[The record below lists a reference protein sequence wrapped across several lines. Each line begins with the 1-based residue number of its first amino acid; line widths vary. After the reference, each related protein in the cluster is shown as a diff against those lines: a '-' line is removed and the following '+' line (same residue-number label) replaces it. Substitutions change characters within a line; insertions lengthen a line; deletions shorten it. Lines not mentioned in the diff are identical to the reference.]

1 MYGKYALRTVHHV
14 TQVIRI
20 DTVTLKKY
28 YLKGNTYEYL
38 VCMYLRT
45 LRSTC
50 SNCLYITA
58 SACTVQDGATPLLL
72 PKYYPHPSPTPTQIT
87 TCRSLGATVHEMVTT
102 KPPWGGL
109 VPEAAMF
116 QIGIGK
122 LFPALPEDVSES
134 LNDFY
139 RRCLTR

>member
-45 LRSTC
+45 YIEKHC
-50 SNCLYITA
+50 SSCLYITA
-58 SACTVQDGATPLLL
+58 STCTVQDGATPLLL
-72 PKYYPHPSPTPTQIT
+72 PKYYPHPSPTPHTNYYLQE
-87 TCRSLGATVHEMVTT
+87 LGCYSA
-102 KPPWGGL
+102 
-109 VPEAAMF
+109 
-116 QIGIGK
+116 
-122 LFPALPEDVSES
+122 
-134 LNDFY
+134 
-139 RRCLTR
+139 